1 MHLPIRQGTKFWRP
15 ALCALA
21 LCLVAVVLASCTLP
35 ATSTSTTTQTVT
47 ATQTVTTTATGTTAT
62 TSGPPPTTTQKPA
75 SAAPTGSA
83 PTATVTTTVTVTLA
97 PTPST
102 TNPATDISAILQ
114 KNNNGHFLIG
124 REVASY
130 NRILQPD
137 GTYIETPVY
146 RFVYYDFDLL
156 SFTTNS
162 GAIFV
167 PRIPTFTDYDDWF
180 VKFST
185 KSFLYPTPF
194 KVNWALITKSGT
206 VSPKTSLRFY
216 QASYFNA
223 NYYNNPGNLAI
234 NNVGPDLTVDS
245 SGVHFAELTLYEDFV
260 ALIRTDNPSD
270 ILGWWI
276 KIGDV
281 H

>member
-1 MHLPIRQGTKFWRP
+1 MRSPILSGKKILIMT
-15 ALCALA
+15 LGCLV
-21 LCLVAVVLASCTLP
+21 LCLMVAGLTACTLP
-35 ATSTSTTTQTVT
+35 ASSTATTTQTVT
-47 ATQTVTTTATGTTAT
+47 QTVTATTTTTAAT
-62 TSGPPPTTTQKPA
+62 TSGSPPVTTTKPGTTTPA
-75 SAAPTGSA
+75 GSV
-83 PTATVTTTVTVTLA
+83 PTATVTTTITVTLA
-97 PTPST
+97 PAPSPT
-102 TNPATDISAILQ
+102 QTGTDISATLQ

-124 REVASY
+124 REIASY
-130 NRILQPD
+130 NRVLQSD

-146 RFVYYDFDLL
+146 RFVYYDYDLL
-156 SFTTNS
+156 SFTTNA

-180 VKFST
+180 VRFST

-194 KVNWALITKSGT
+194 KVNWAFITKSGN

-216 QASYFNA
+216 QGSYFDA
-223 NYYNNPGNLAI
+223 NYYKNPQNLAL
-234 NNVGPDLTVDS
+234 NNLGPDLAVDTN
-245 SGVHFAELTLYEDFV
+245 GVHFAELTLYDDLA
-260 ALIRTDNPSD
+260 ALVRTDNPSD